1 MRTEYAPEYLQFSV
15 SVVESDGA
23 AIVSVAGDLDCST
36 SPQLRT
42 ALLDL
47 EAEGTRH
54 VTLDIGSMQFVDS
67 TGLSV
72 LVGGLKRLRDTGGS
86 LVVRSPNAST
96 RRLFDITGLTR
107 IFEIC

>member
-1 MRTEYAPEYLQFSV
+1 MQIDLAPEYLDFSL
-15 SVVESDGA
+15 SVVATDGA
-23 AIVSVAGDLDCST
+23 AIVSVAGDLDCFT

-54 VTLDIGSMQFVDS
+54 VTLDIGKMKFVDS

-72 LVGGLKRLRDTGGS
+72 LVGGLKRLRESGGS
-86 LVVRSPNAST
+86 LVVRSPSASAL
-96 RRLFDITGLTR
+96 RLFDITGLAR
-107 IFEIC
+107 IFDIC